1 MNDVEQHQLQA
12 AANFQIK
19 ASSTGCESFSE
30 LLRSIPTIAFDTID
44 HWILLNRLSCSF
56 GISGTVLSWVQSYL
70 TGRSYSVCIGLLA
83 SAVTCCTVY
92 PRDRSSAPCFS
103 QFTHL
108 QFPQS
113 VSHTSS
119 LSSSMQTTPNFSF
132 RNHLTPPQ
140 NTTSV
145 LPSLPSDT

>member
-1 MNDVEQHQLQA
+1 MSVFYWSLMNDVEQHQLQA

-30 LLRSIPTIAFDTID
+30 LLRSIPTIALDTID

-83 SAVTCCTVY
+83 SAVTSCTVY

-108 QFPQS
+108 QF
-113 VSHTSS
+113 
-119 LSSSMQTTPNFSF
+119 LYLF
-132 RNHLTPPQ
+132 
-140 NTTSV
+140 
-145 LPSLPSDT
+145 SLPLLIPESLQRC